1 MGEKKKPPKKE
12 KKKKELL
19 EGIPFRKAECRL
31 GAGDGGECSSS
42 LCSVEKFLGKSAGPE
57 SRTARR
63 ASPRPLMGAAGI
75 DPPGSPRGLAAAGG
89 AAERER

>member
-1 MGEKKKPPKKE
+1 MEKKKKPPKKE
-12 KKKKELL
+12 KKKELL
-19 EGIPFRKAECRL
+19 QGIPFRKVECRL
-31 GAGDGGECSSS
+31 GAGDAGECSSS
-42 LCSVEKFLGKSAGPE
+42 PCSVEKFLGKSAGPE